1 MTRPLSVLISA
12 LQILWLMIVF
22 IAVGLPS
29 KVQAEEV
36 NQFHVRV
43 EPQRIE
49 FRLKFS
55 LQTLQKFLVLDSDH
69 NGFLTRQEV
78 ANQEVALRDYLSR
91 HVLITLNGRETNL
104 GFPKPMKHHGSDDQ
118 SGKGV
123 PLAEFDQR
131 WVELTFMKSA
141 QPFIADVGIRLD
153 LFKTASDLDRIDV
166 KIEQGESSKII
177 TLSRSEPEHRWQ
189 TGFSADSIPEPVASI
204 SNETPSSLDPSTK
217 FSSSMIVFGLVAM
230 AITWLLL
237 RRVHQISR
245 GSFYIGPRE

>member
-189 TGFSADSIPEPVASI
+189 TGFSVDSIPEPVASV
-204 SNETPSSLDPSTK
+204 SYTHLTLPTK
-217 FSSSMIVFGLVAM
+217 RIV
-230 AITWLLL
+230 
-237 RRVHQISR
+237 
-245 GSFYIGPRE
+245 